1 MTAAPDT
8 SMPAGFADPA
18 DEVLREVIDT
28 LDLVVYAEARQL
40 ELAARWVDL
49 HPGDDVDLSIP
60 YGERDLQIAG
70 DGAPTVAEFAIAD
83 FALSLGL
90 STDAG
95 RTLLGDAVEIRHR
108 LPRLWDRVV
117 AGEVRVWKARK
128 VSQATR
134 CLPPEGAAYVDRHLA
149 RVAHSCSYAQ
159 IEKAVDKARAAL
171 DPAAVEA
178 ERLARSD
185 ERYFRIRTDELTTD
199 GLVHVDGLLDLP
211 AALALES
218 AISERAH
225 DLLDT
230 DPTLPIDHRRAMAAG
245 MLGSADH
252 ATEIVIYAH
261 TRPDGHE
268 LVDVVNTRSI
278 VTTDEL
284 VEWCSLAGARV
295 TLRPVIDLAAEL
307 TTDRYAPTPRQH
319 EQAIL
324 LNPTCVFPHC
334 SRPSRGCDLDHIV
347 PWPLGPT
354 TSANLAPLCRGH
366 HRLKTHGGWSYVRT
380 GTTDFLWTSPSGRHL
395 R

>member
-8 SMPAGFADPA
+8 SMPTGSADPA
-18 DEVLREVIDT
+18 DEVLHEVADT
-28 LDLVVYAEARQL
+28 LGLVIYAEARQL
-40 ELAARWVDL
+40 ELAVRWVDL
-49 HPGDDVDLSIP
+49 HPGDDVDLSVP

-70 DGAPTVAEFAIAD
+70 DGAPTVAEFAVAD

-95 RTLLGDAVEIRHR
+95 RNLLGDAVEIHHR
-108 LPRLWDRVV
+108 LPRLWTRVV
-117 AGEVRVWKARK
+117 AGEVRAWKARK

-134 CLPPEGAAYVDRHLA
+134 CLSPEGAAYVDRQLA
-149 RVAHSCSYAQ
+149 RVAHSCSFAQ
-159 IEKAVDKARAAL
+159 IERAVEKARAVL

-185 ERYFRIRTDELTTD
+185 ERYFRIRTDEVTTN

-211 AALALES
+211 SALALES
-218 AISERAH
+218 AITERAH
-225 DLLDT
+225 GLLET
-230 DPTLPIDHRRAMAAG
+230 DPTLPLDNRRALAAG
-245 MLGSADH
+245 MLGSADQ
-252 ATEIVIYAH
+252 ATEIVLYAH

-268 LVDVVNTRSI
+268 LVDVDNTRSI
-278 VTTDEL
+278 VTTEEL

-295 TLRPVIDLAAEL
+295 TLKPVIDLAAEL
-307 TTDRYAPTPRQH
+307 RTHRYAPTPRQH

-324 LNPTCVFPHC
+324 LNPTCVFPRC
-334 SRPSRGCDLDHIV
+334 SRPSSTCDLDHIV

-354 TSANLAPLCRGH
+354 TSSNLAPLCRGH
-366 HRLKTHGGWSYVRT
+366 HRLKTHGGWGCVRVGPT
-380 GTTDFLWTSPSGRHL
+380 EFLWTSPSGRHL